1 MPRAYNA
8 NKNFKSAKQIHRL
21 QVSALNI
28 VSPAITKVY
37 QKATSL
43 RLRYKLLI
51 ITLVAICIFALS
63 KGPPPGQNH
72 FVYLAE
78 SFLHGQLG
86 VTGDGIALAEI
97 VPFQGNYYVVYP
109 PMPAVLLTPFVAVFG
124 IDFDQGLLSIILASL
139 CIALTWFMLKKTG
152 TNGSKALWLAT
163 LFGFGTCFWFISS
176 VGSAWYIEHVTAVF
190 FLTSAIILSLYKK
203 SPVLV
208 GLLLGFAFLSRL
220 PVILCFPFF
229 LLLIYQQQ
237 IAWKPRLKQVAWFAL
252 GLGIVVAVYELY
264 NFSRWGVFSDL
275 GYTLIPGLAEDP
287 YYTNGIFSLSYVPRH
302 VYAIFFQGPILLN
315 NFPYFQPS
323 WMGLGLLFTTPAFIY
338 VFKGSWN
345 HLSKYAALA
354 VLCVL
359 PVLVTHGT
367 VGFTQFGY
375 RFSLDFT
382 PFLMLLAA
390 KGMRENLGLAEKIL
404 IILSILVNLWGV
416 VSIIKFDFVSF

>member
-1 MPRAYNA
+1 MNSQSAA
-8 NKNFKSAKQIHRL
+8 KNR
-21 QVSALNI
+21 
-28 VSPAITKVY
+28 VY
-37 QKATSL
+37 QKATLL

-63 KGPPPGQNH
+63 KGSPPGQNH
-72 FVYLAE
+72 FVYLAD
-78 SFLHGQLG
+78 SFLHGQLS
-86 VTGDGIALAEI
+86 VTRDGIALAEI

-109 PMPAVLLTPFVAVFG
+109 PMPAVLLTPLVAVFG
-124 IDFDQGLLSIILASL
+124 TAFDQGLLSIVLASV
-139 CIALTWFMLKKTG
+139 CVALTWFMLKKTG
-152 TNGSKALWLAT
+152 TNGGKALWMAA

-190 FLTSAIILSLYKK
+190 FLTSAIILALCKK
-203 SPVLV
+203 NPVLI

-237 IAWKPRLKQVAWFAL
+237 SAWKPRVKQAALFAL
-252 GLGIVVAVYELY
+252 GLGILVTVYELY

-287 YYTNGIFSLSYVPRH
+287 YYTQGIFNLSYIPRH

-315 NFPYFQPS
+315 DFPYFQPS
-323 WMGLGLLFTTPAFIY
+323 WMGLGLFFTTPAFIY

-345 HLSKYAALA
+345 RLRIYAALA
-354 VLCVL
+354 VLCIL
-359 PVLVTHGT
+359 PVLLTHGT

-382 PFLMLLAA
+382 PFLILLAA
-390 KGMRENLGLAEKIL
+390 KGMRDNLGWAEKSL

-416 VSIIKFDFVSF
+416 VSIIKFDFVGF